1 MHRRKAT
8 WFEGGIA
15 KLLAYEKLDKS
26 LNRGFLNLLRGPSF
40 VSWKPNFQ
48 VLFII
53 IKVAKWKTFFF
64 FIINKFNL
72 IFLKI
77 HLLILYRIYFSEIR
91 RIIKNILLFVN
102 YIKFG
107 PQYFWLLY
115 IYIYFQ
121 FHPLKFDFYINFGP
135 YFFDCY
141 SFFFLILLLIKF
153 FIYHIWSLFFL
164 LLFILFEIIYE
175 IFFFNFIIFFFFIYN
190 TWY

>member
-1 MHRRKAT
+1 MK
-8 WFEGGIA
+8 
-15 KLLAYEKLDKS
+15 
-26 LNRGFLNLLRGPSF
+26 N
-40 VSWKPNFQ
+40 
-48 VLFII
+48 
-53 IKVAKWKTFFF
+53 FFF

-115 IYIYFQ
+115 IYIFSISSLKIWFLYQ
-121 FHPLKFDFYINFGP
+121 FWSL
-135 YFFDCY
+135 FFWLL
-141 SFFFLILLLIKF
+141 FVFFLILLLIKF
-153 FIYHIWSLFFL
+153 FIYHIWSLFFW

-175 IFFFNFIIFFFFIYN
+175 IFFFNFIIFFFYL
-190 TWY
+190 

>member
-53 IKVAKWKTFFF
+53 IKVAKWNFF

-77 HLLILYRIYFSEIR
+77 HLLILYRIHFSEIR
-91 RIIKNILLFVN
+91 KIIKNILLFVN

-115 IYIYFQ
+115 IYIYIFSISSLKIWFLYQ
-121 FHPLKFDFYINFGP
+121 FWSL
-135 YFFDCY
+135 FFWLL
-141 SFFFLILLLIKF
+141 FVFFLILLLIKF
-153 FIYHIWSLFFL
+153 FYLSYLISIFLIAIYFIWNNLWNIFFL
-164 LLFILFEIIYE
+164 IS
-175 IFFFNFIIFFFFIYN
+175 
-190 TWY
+190 